1 MPAVQQAA
9 PRASEDRIPRRAL
22 ILLVLLTL
30 IWGTN
35 WALFPIAL
43 REISVWTFRAVGLP
57 VSGLAMLAIAHVRG
71 MPLQVPRA
79 DRSRLLAM
87 TVAYM
92 LVWNIAS
99 TYAAILIP
107 SGQGAVLGFTMPLW
121 AAVISRVLFGEKLSR
136 RLIVALL
143 LGVLA
148 IGLMMAPGY
157 AAYAHAPWGLAA
169 GLLAAI
175 AWAIGTLII
184 KRHQW
189 STPALVLT
197 GWQMLLTAL
206 PITAGALVL
215 GDHQLFM
222 PTWQTM
228 LVGAYIVLI
237 PMSIGSVS
245 WFAIVG
251 LLPPNVAG
259 LSVVIVPVVAMIT
272 GALLHG
278 EPLGPLQVLALLLCI
293 GALSLTLL
301 KPATQPP

>member
-1 MPAVQQAA
+1 MSAA
-9 PRASEDRIPRRAL
+9 PPAAKSASATRIPRRAL
-22 ILLVLLTL
+22 ALLVLLTL

-57 VSGLAMLAIAHVRG
+57 VSGLALLAVARVRG
-71 MPLQVPRA
+71 MPLAVPQA

-87 TVAYM
+87 TLAYM

-121 AAVISRVLFGEKLSR
+121 AALISRVFFGELLAP
-136 RLIVALL
+136 RLIVAVV

-148 IGLMMAPGY
+148 IALMMAPGY
-157 AAYAHAPWGLAA
+157 AAYADAPWGLAA

-184 KRHQW
+184 KRHRW

-215 GDHQLFM
+215 GDHEWFV

-259 LSVVIVPVVAMIT
+259 LSVVMVPVVAMIT

-278 EPLGPLQVLALLLCI
+278 EPLGPSQVLALLLCI